1 MVAAVARTRTWGLG
15 PDWSDW
21 RWIGATAG
29 PSTTAAEAPPSLR
42 MTLFTLFDESE
53 TLPASA
59 RSAPLRMTLFSSLF
73 VDCLLVGSEDFGVM
87 VLWFLADWAPGWI
100 TPMTGMGRECWMS
113 GRERAVAVLQAMT
126 RRSAP
131 WSARKRELE
140 RA

>member
-59 RSAPLRMTLFSSLF
+59 RSAPLGI
-73 VDCLLVGSEDFGVM
+73 DCLLVGSEDFGVM

-126 RRSAP
+126 RRSA
-131 WSARKRELE
+131 RKREVE

>member
-15 PDWSDW
+15 PDWG
-21 RWIGATAG
+21 WIGATAG

-42 MTLFTLFDESE
+42 MTLFSLFVEFE
-53 TLPASA
+53 TLPASG
-59 RSAPLRMTLFSSLF
+59 RSAPLRMTLSSSLF
-73 VDCLLVGSEDFGVM
+73 VDWLFVGFEDFGLT

-113 GRERAVAVLQAMT
+113 GSERAVAVLQAMT

-131 WSARKRELE
+131 WSARKRALE
-140 RA
+140 R